1 MMPPPGSQSSQNDT
15 LMRAGSSQPHI
26 TTMLPAVPTPYK
38 GWHLYMNEGVCMS
51 YMTDVFYGL

>member
-15 LMRAGSSQPHI
+15 LMRAGSSQPQI

-51 YMTDVFYGL
+51 YMDYR